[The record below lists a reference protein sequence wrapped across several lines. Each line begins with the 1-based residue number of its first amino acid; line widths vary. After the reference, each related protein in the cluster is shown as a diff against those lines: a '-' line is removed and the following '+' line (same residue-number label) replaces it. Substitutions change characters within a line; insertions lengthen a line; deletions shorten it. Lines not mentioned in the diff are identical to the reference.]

1 MVRTSASVSRTRG
14 ETVSS
19 PSPGSSMTIVP
30 MRAKHS
36 IKASANVG
44 RKETS
49 IFISS
54 LTCRTAPKEAARA
67 NAHPPLMMR
76 AAVRAMWP

>member
-14 ETVSS
+14 DTVSS

-36 IKASANVG
+36 MKAAANVG

-49 IFISS
+49 IFIPS
-54 LTCRTAPKEAARA
+54 LTRAEANHRA
-67 NAHPPLMMR
+67 NTHPPLMMR
-76 AAVRAMWP
+76 AAVRAM